1 MHKLIPH
8 SKLKIID
15 EMRHLIEPE
24 ILVQFEKDLLDHLQ
38 LAS

>member
-1 MHKLIPH
+1 
-8 SKLKIID
+8 
-15 EMRHLIEPE
+15 MRHLIEPE